1 MPLVFVTCFVLGAA
15 ALAVWVDRR
24 FPKLAPESLGLQ
36 MGVAAVAFVW
46 LQLPVSDASQL
57 RLLLSLFAIGV
68 LPALTT
74 AFLAGMWL
82 VRSLRGAMSLR

>member
-1 MPLVFVTCFVLGAA
+1 MPLVFVTCFVVGAA
-15 ALAVWVDRR
+15 VLAVWVDRR
-24 FPKLAPESLGLQ
+24 FPKLAPESLGVQ

-46 LQLPVSDASQL
+46 LQLPVAHGSQL
-57 RLLLSLFAIGV
+57 WLLLSLFAFGV

-82 VRSLRGAMSLR
+82 LRSLRTALSLR

>member
-15 ALAVWVDRR
+15 VLALWVDRR
-24 FPKLAPESLGLQ
+24 FPKLAPESLGVQ

-46 LQLPVSDASQL
+46 LQLPVAQGSQL
-57 RLLLSLFAIGV
+57 RLLLSLFAFGM

-74 AFLAGMWL
+74 AFLAFMWL
-82 VRSLRGAMSLR
+82 MRSLRTALSMR